1 LWRGDRVK
9 YTFATEAVEA
19 DNFRLGQPPFFASG
33 RTLVGAG
40 SNTVYQSTGGILTT
54 DDLARPGY
62 RIQARSLKLVP
73 GEKLEAVGATVY
85 LGDTPVGYFPR
96 LTRSLERHPN
106 FWSVSP
112 GYRQV
117 YGAFLESTY
126 HWFARTNLEAT
137 ANLDYRTAR
146 GVAGGPGVHY
156 DFGKWGR
163 GDGLAYLID
172 DDNPFRTA
180 RGVPVDEDRHVLRF
194 RHSLTNDSGLAFKG
208 RYEGQNDALAR
219 RDFFEWDF
227 RRDPQPRTF
236 AEVSQ
241 AWSNWTLDALA
252 QPQVN
257 GFFQTVERMPD
268 LRLTGLRQQLGNTPL
283 YYESESSLAYLRF
296 RSGVAGGTNYAGMR
310 GDTYHQVVLPWTFL
324 GWLNVLP
331 RIGGRYT
338 YYGEPDDLDQVDS
351 GRSRWLANT
360 GAEVNFKASR
370 VWSGVRQRFLD
381 LQGLR
386 HIVVPSVNYVFVP
399 EPDRRPMELP
409 QYDFEYLTPRLLPI
423 EFPDYNSVDAIDSQN
438 ALRLSLRN
446 KLQTKR
452 AGEVDEVVHW
462 GLYTD
467 WRLDPRPGQT
477 TFPDLYSD
485 LDLAPRR
492 WLLLNSQ
499 IRYGVNE
506 GYFQEA
512 NHRLT
517 VEPGGNWAWTL
528 GHRYLRTNPL
538 TYGLGNNLVFNSL
551 YYKLNENWGVRATQW
566 LETRDGVIE
575 EQQYALYRD
584 LRSWTAM
591 LGLRFRDNRVGPDD
605 WSIMLSFQLKALPQ
619 FRLNQDREVPER
631 LFSGVPLDDTWMAS
645 PRR

>member
-1 LWRGDRVK
+1 MTFSRCGTLLLLTLASLGRLALGAEPGPPADPEILAADAGGVLEIDTVTGAATARGGVVLKYRGVTLTARSVKLAANLEQVEAEGDVRIEGGRARLWRGDRVK

-146 GVAGGPGVHY
+146 GVSGGPGVHY

-252 QPQVN
+252 QPQ
-257 GFFQTVERMPD
+257 
-268 LRLTGLRQQLGNTPL
+268 
-283 YYESESSLAYLRF
+283 
-296 RSGVAGGTNYAGMR
+296 
-310 GDTYHQVVLPWTFL
+310 
-324 GWLNVLP
+324 
-331 RIGGRYT
+331 
-338 YYGEPDDLDQVDS
+338 
-351 GRSRWLANT
+351 
-360 GAEVNFKASR
+360 
-370 VWSGVRQRFLD
+370 
-381 LQGLR
+381 
-386 HIVVPSVNYVFVP
+386 
-399 EPDRRPMELP
+399 
-409 QYDFEYLTPRLLPI
+409 
-423 EFPDYNSVDAIDSQN
+423 
-438 ALRLSLRN
+438 
-446 KLQTKR
+446 
-452 AGEVDEVVHW
+452 
-462 GLYTD
+462 
-467 WRLDPRPGQT
+467 
-477 TFPDLYSD
+477 
-485 LDLAPRR
+485 
-492 WLLLNSQ
+492 
-499 IRYGVNE
+499 
-506 GYFQEA
+506 
-512 NHRLT
+512 
-517 VEPGGNWAWTL
+517 
-528 GHRYLRTNPL
+528 
-538 TYGLGNNLVFNSL
+538 
-551 YYKLNENWGVRATQW
+551 
-566 LETRDGVIE
+566 
-575 EQQYALYRD
+575 
-584 LRSWTAM
+584 
-591 LGLRFRDNRVGPDD
+591 
-605 WSIMLSFQLKALPQ
+605 
-619 FRLNQDREVPER
+619 
-631 LFSGVPLDDTWMAS
+631 
-645 PRR
+645 